1 MCDTTPRRSTTVPHT
16 PDPTKGHERVEAT
29 GIYIHADMTIK
40 EKALS
45 RTTPLNT
52 KPGRYQAS
60 DPLLAFLE
68 QL

>member
-1 MCDTTPRRSTTVPHT
+1 MFRARNDAPARFPWV
-16 PDPTKGHERVEAT
+16 GHERVEST

-40 EKALS
+40 ERALS
-45 RTTPLNT
+45 RTSPLNT
-52 KPGRYQAS
+52 KPGCYQAS

>member
-1 MCDTTPRRSTTVPHT
+1 MDLLACGVDRTVVALWL
-16 PDPTKGHERVEAT
+16 GHERVETT
-29 GIYIHADMTIK
+29 GIYIHADMSIK
-40 EKALS
+40 ERALS